1 MDGWR
6 LIVQIMDNLKDI
18 QNMTSKLLFFDLE
31 TTGVKFWRNGIH
43 QNRRDRGYRRAGGRE
58 V

>member
-43 QNRRDRGYRRAGGRE
+43 QNRRDRGYRRAGG
-58 V
+58 

>member
-18 QNMTSKLLFFDLE
+18 QNMTSKLLFFRFRD
-31 TTGVKFWRNGIH
+31 
-43 QNRRDRGYRRAGGRE
+43 NRG
-58 V
+58 